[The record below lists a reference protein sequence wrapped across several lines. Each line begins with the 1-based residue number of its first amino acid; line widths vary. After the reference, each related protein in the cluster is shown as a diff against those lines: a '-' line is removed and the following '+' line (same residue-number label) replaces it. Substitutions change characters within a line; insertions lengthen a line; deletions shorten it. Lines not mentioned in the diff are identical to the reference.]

1 MLPLMISAC
10 CLRYVAGHRWTNW
23 IAAKGDHRGHGPMS
37 PIGHILEVPPAASKG
52 RLRVPKRTLESPPHG
67 AFMSIQERRRV
78 LLSQIEGTE
87 ERHAMDQPA
96 N

>member
-1 MLPLMISAC
+1 MDELDCGERRPSWP
-10 CLRYVAGHRWTNW
+10 RPDVAYW
-23 IAAKGDHRGHGPMS
+23 
-37 PIGHILEVPPAASKG
+37 HILEVPPAASKG

-87 ERHAMDQPA
+87 ERHAKDKPA